1 MATRTGAHYLLAQ
14 IAEQPG
20 QTEII
25 RENLQRLE
33 HEVKKAA
40 DWRIWVERKPLVAL
54 GVAFAGGLWLATRG
68 SSR

>member
-1 MATRTGAHYLLAQ
+1 MAQEADAIKQHIDAQ
-14 IAEQPG
+14 RERLG
-20 QTEII
+20 
-25 RENLQRLE
+25 ENLQRLE